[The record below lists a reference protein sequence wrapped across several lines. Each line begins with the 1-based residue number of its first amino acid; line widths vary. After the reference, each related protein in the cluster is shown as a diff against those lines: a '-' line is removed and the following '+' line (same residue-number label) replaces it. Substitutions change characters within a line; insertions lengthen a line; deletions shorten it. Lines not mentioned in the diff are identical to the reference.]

1 MPSRADPPA
10 QWETGTCELAP
21 GVFAYVQAT
30 GGRCIANAGLIA
42 GPADAC
48 AVDALFT
55 RAMTRTFLD
64 QAARLT
70 RAPIRRLVNTH
81 HHVDHTLGN
90 SGFPPETEIVAHV
103 RAKEEMERVG
113 LPVELLKRFVP
124 NFAGDLDDASLR
136 LPDVTFDG
144 GALDLTAGGR
154 RLRLLHFGTAHTRGD
169 VLVLLPEE
177 RILFAGDVAFFCV
190 QPLAFEGH
198 IGNWRMI
205 ARRVINEVDAGTI
218 VPGHGPVGTKD
229 DLRAMLGYLDL
240 LDTHARAAYDA
251 GAPVEEAA
259 RTCDLGAYAGWGEAD
274 RVEPNIARLYA
285 EFRGEIDAVL

>member
-1 MPSRADPPA
+1 ME
-10 QWETGTCELAP
+10 WETGITELAP

-42 GPADAC
+42 GRDDAC

-55 RAMTRTFLD
+55 RPMTRAFLD
-64 QAARLT
+64 EASRLSRAPLT
-70 RAPIRRLVNTH
+70 RLLNTH

-90 SGFPPETEIVAHV
+90 AGFPPDTEILAHV
-103 RAKEEMERVG
+103 RAKQEMERVG
-113 LPVELLKRFVP
+113 LPLDLLKAFVP
-124 NFAGDLDDASLR
+124 NFAGELDGASLR

-144 GALDLTAGGR
+144 GALELIAGGR

-177 RILFAGDVAFFCV
+177 RILFAGDVAFFFV

-198 IGNWRMI
+198 IGNWLRI
-205 ARRVINEVDAGTI
+205 GRRVIDEVDAATI

-229 DLRAMLGYLDL
+229 DLRAMLGYLEL
-240 LDTHARAAYDA
+240 LHAHARAAYDA
-251 GAPVEEAA
+251 GAPLDEAVL
-259 RTCDLGAYAGWGEAD
+259 TCDLGAYAGWGEAD
-274 RVEPNIARLYA
+274 RVAPNIARLYA
-285 EFRGEIDAVL
+285 EFRGELDGVL

>member
-1 MPSRADPPA
+1 MR
-10 QWETGTCELAP
+10 WETGTRELAP

-30 GGRCIANAGLIA
+30 GGRCIANAGLVA

-55 RAMTRTFLD
+55 RTMTRAFLAE
-64 QAARLT
+64 AARLS
-70 RAPIRRLVNTH
+70 RASIRCLINTH
-81 HHVDHTLGN
+81 HHVDHMLGN
-90 SGFPPETEIVAHV
+90 AGFPPETEIVAHV

-113 LPVELLKRFVP
+113 LPIELLKRFVP
-124 NFAGDLDDASLR
+124 NFAGELADASLR

-144 GALDLTAGGR
+144 GALEITAGGR

-177 RILFAGDVAFFCV
+177 RILFAGDVAFFHV

-198 IGNWRMI
+198 IGNWRRI
-205 ARRVINEVDAGTI
+205 AGRIIDEVDAGTI

-251 GAPVEEAA
+251 GVPVEEAV

-285 EFRGEIDAVL
+285 EFRGELDAVL